1 MAGDEI
7 ELVLDAT
14 DVEACEGAMILLD
27 EGRTVDSA
35 NVEPRTDETAVV

>member
-14 DVEACEGAMILLD
+14 DVGAREGSITLLD

-35 NVEPRTDETAVV
+35 NVELRTDETEVV